1 MGFFG
6 TTAISGGGSGGGIT
20 QEELD
25 LQLATKVDVVNG
37 KGLSTNDYT
46 TAEKTKLS
54 GIATSANNYVHPTT
68 HPASVIVQDASNR
81 FVTDT
86 EKATWNG
93 KADTTAVTT
102 TTNGLM
108 ISTDKTKL
116 DGVATGANNYTH
128 PANHPSTIITQT
140 ATARFVTDTEK
151 ATWNGKADNVGATT
165 TTLGLVKKCEA
176 QADSEATDI
185 DTLKADFNS
194 LLTKLKSA
202 GLM

>member
-6 TTAISGGGSGGGIT
+6 TTLISGTGGGIT
-20 QEELD
+20 QEQLEEL
-25 LQLATKVDVVNG
+25 LGLKVDKVDG

-46 TAEKTKLS
+46 TAEKNKLN
-54 GIATSANNYVHPTT
+54 GIANNANNYSHPAN
-68 HPASVIVQDASNR
+68 HPASVITQDANNR

-86 EKATWNG
+86 EKTAWNG

>member
-1 MGFFG
+1 MGFFNG
-6 TTAISGGGSGGGIT
+6 NNSGGNSGGVT
-20 QEELD
+20 QEDLD
-25 LQLATKVDVVNG
+25 KKVDKVTG

-68 HPASVIVQDASNR
+68 HPATVIVQDTTNR

-86 EKATWNG
+86 EKATWNA

-108 ISTDKTKL
+108 ISADKTKL
-116 DGVATGANNYTH
+116 DGIATGANNYIH

-140 ATARFVTDTEK
+140 ATARFVTDTQIT
-151 ATWNGKADNVGATT
+151 TWNGKADNVGATT

-194 LLTKLKSA
+194 LLAKLKSA

>member
-93 KADTTAVTT
+93 KAD
-102 TTNGLM
+102 
-108 ISTDKTKL
+108 
-116 DGVATGANNYTH
+116 
-128 PANHPSTIITQT
+128 
-140 ATARFVTDTEK
+140 
-151 ATWNGKADNVGATT
+151 NVGATT